1 MASQNSTVNLSGRGG
16 SGVVKNADHVTL
28 VVRDVEAAKKFFA
41 LLGFKN
47 EIDTVISGE
56 ALSTYMGIKN
66 IEAQHITLVLQG
78 CTPRFEIQLLHYLNP
93 PILEDPNTTD
103 LHRTGYNHLALRV
116 ENLDSEVNRLKEAG
130 VLIKNQPVAFHD
142 RKLVFL
148 IGPEDVTIELV
159 EWLH

>member
-16 SGVVKNADHVTL
+16 AGVVKNADHVTL

-66 IEAQHITLVLQG
+66 IDA
-78 CTPRFEIQLLHYLNP
+78 
-93 PILEDPNTTD
+93 
-103 LHRTGYNHLALRV
+103 
-116 ENLDSEVNRLKEAG
+116 
-130 VLIKNQPVAFHD
+130 
-142 RKLVFL
+142 
-148 IGPEDVTIELV
+148 
-159 EWLH
+159 